1 MKKIVF
7 TLSVAVAVF
16 TVVAYVS
23 AGMSEIVPSPE
34 EVVMVGEV
42 IDIASYGMLGRLGE
56 ENRESGLYRAKNGF
70 PIGILEEETGK
81 IYIAVYR
88 VPVPAAG
95 LTTANGVLSPFMGQ
109 KVVISGIKYS
119 MPGLNMVQ
127 VSIVSEYY

>member
-7 TLSVAVAVF
+7 ALGVVVAVF

-23 AGMSEIVPSPE
+23 AGTPREE
-34 EVVMVGEV
+34 EVVIVGEV
-42 IDIASYGMLGRLGE
+42 IDIANYGMLGRRGE
-56 ENRESGLYRAKNGF
+56 ENREAGQYRAKNGF

-109 KVVISGIKYS
+109 TVVVSGVKYS
-119 MPGLNMVQ
+119 MPGLNVIQ
-127 VSIVSEYY
+127 VSIVSEY